1 MLLVSFIGF
10 ARETWERG
18 MNSPYMRVAI
28 AASAV
33 VGLLL
38 AGSATA
44 AAAPDSSG
52 NKGGGK
58 PSPAASGNSGGN
70 SQGNSKGNSPG
81 NSSSGG
87 QGNSQGNSQGNKPA
101 NPGNSQGNSASNSQ
115 GNSAGNSQGNS
126 ASNSQGNSA
135 SNSPGNSAGNSQGN
149 SANSGSK
156 TLPDTASPVAQAAVN
171 KDKTATPVSPT
182 TAPPVDDVAEKVT
195 PTPESPAENTA
206 TPPAATPQS
215 NRDAAAAG
223 PASPARPATSPT
235 PGAPSLPA
243 VDGADS
249 LGAPATAAWAVPLSP
264 SGATPDADDSV
275 AAGVGKWL
283 GDAAT
288 TIARE
293 VREALRE
300 VTLKDLALA
309 ALPGIAGLLFFLAT
323 GVGLGHRQARFS
335 FALETSGARLAP
347 RGPLGLVGSGSLVRM
362 RSTAPT
368 RRRTLRLVDRAA

>member
-1 MLLVSFIGF
+1 MK
-10 ARETWERG
+10 
-18 MNSPYMRVAI
+18 SPYMRVAI

-52 NKGGGK
+52 NKGGEK
-58 PSPAASGNSGGN
+58 PSPAASGNANGN

-81 NSSSGG
+81 NSP
-87 QGNSQGNSQGNKPA
+87 GNSSNGGPGNSSANSQGNKPA
-101 NPGNSQGNSASNSQ
+101 NPGKPAGTP
-115 GNSAGNSQGNS
+115 GGNSQGNS
-126 ASNSQGNSA
+126 SQGNAQS
-135 SNSPGNSAGNSQGN
+135 NSQGN
-149 SANSGSK
+149 SANSGTK

-182 TAPPVDDVAEKVT
+182 IVSPVEDIAEPVAPA
-195 PTPESPAENTA
+195 PESPAENTA
-206 TPPAATPQS
+206 TPPAASPQS
-215 NRDAAAAG
+215 NRDSAAAG
-223 PASPARPATSPT
+223 PASPARPATNPT
-235 PGAPSLPA
+235 PGAPPA

-264 SGATPDADDSV
+264 SGATPDAGDSV

-309 ALPGIAGLLFFLAT
+309 ALPGVAGLLFFLAT

-362 RSTAPT
+362 RSTTPT

>member
-1 MLLVSFIGF
+1 
-10 ARETWERG
+10 
-18 MNSPYMRVAI
+18 MNSPYVRVAI

-58 PSPAASGNSGGN
+58 PSPAASGNANGN

-87 QGNSQGNSQGNKPA
+87 QGNSPSNSQANSQGNKPA
-101 NPGNSQGNSASNSQ
+101 NPGKP
-115 GNSAGNSQGNS
+115 AGTPG
-126 ASNSQGNSA
+126 
-135 SNSPGNSAGNSQGN
+135 GNSAGNSQGN
-149 SANSGSK
+149 SANSGTK

-182 TAPPVDDVAEKVT
+182 TVPGAEDVAETVT
-195 PTPESPAENTA
+195 PAPESPAENTA
-206 TPPAATPQS
+206 TPPSASPQS
-215 NRDAAAAG
+215 NRDSAATG
-223 PASPARPATSPT
+223 PTSPAPPATSLT
-235 PGAPSLPA
+235 PGAPPR
-243 VDGADS
+243 VDGAES
-249 LGAPATAAWAVPLSP
+249 PGAPATAAWAVPLSP
-264 SGATPDADDSV
+264 SGATPDADESV
-275 AAGVGKWL
+275 AAGIGKWL

-362 RSTAPT
+362 RSTTPT
-368 RRRTLRLVDRAA
+368 RRRALRLVDRAA

>member
-1 MLLVSFIGF
+1 
-10 ARETWERG
+10 

-87 QGNSQGNSQGNKPA
+87 QGNSPGNSPGNSSSGGQGNSPSNSQGNSQGNKPA
-101 NPGNSQGNSASNSQ
+101 NPGKPAGTPASNSQ

-126 ASNSQGNSA
+126 A
-135 SNSPGNSAGNSQGN
+135 
-149 SANSGSK
+149 NSGTK

-171 KDKTATPVSPT
+171 KDTTATPVSPT
-182 TAPPVDDVAEKVT
+182 TVPPVEEVAEPVT
-195 PTPESPAENTA
+195 PAPESPAENTA
-206 TPPAATPQS
+206 TPPAASPQS
-215 NRDAAAAG
+215 TRDSAAAG

-264 SGATPDADDSV
+264 SGATPDAGDSV

>member
-1 MLLVSFIGF
+1 
-10 ARETWERG
+10 
-18 MNSPYMRVAI
+18 MNSPYVRVAI

-44 AAAPDSSG
+44 AAGPDSSG

-58 PSPAASGNSGGN
+58 PSPAASGNSGSN

-81 NSSSGG
+81 NSQGNSSGGG
-87 QGNSQGNSQGNKPA
+87 QGNSPSNSSSSNSSPSNAKGNKPA
-101 NPGNSQGNSASNSQ
+101 NPGKPASTPGSNSQ
-115 GNSAGNSQGNS
+115 
-126 ASNSQGNSA
+126 
-135 SNSPGNSAGNSQGN
+135 GNSAGNSQGN

-171 KDKTATPVSPT
+171 KDKTATPESPT
-182 TAPPVDDVAEKVT
+182 TVPPVDDVADTVT
-195 PTPESPAENTA
+195 PAPESPAENTA
-206 TPPAATPQS
+206 TTPAASPQS
-215 NRDAAAAG
+215 NRDSAAAG
-223 PASPARPATSPT
+223 PASPARSATNPT
-235 PGAPSLPA
+235 PGAPLLPA

-249 LGAPATAAWAVPLSP
+249 PGAPATAAWAVPLSP
-264 SGATPDADDSV
+264 SGATPDADESV
-275 AAGVGKWL
+275 AAGVGRWL

-309 ALPGIAGLLFFLAT
+309 ALPGIAGLLFFLVT

-362 RSTAPT
+362 RSTTPT